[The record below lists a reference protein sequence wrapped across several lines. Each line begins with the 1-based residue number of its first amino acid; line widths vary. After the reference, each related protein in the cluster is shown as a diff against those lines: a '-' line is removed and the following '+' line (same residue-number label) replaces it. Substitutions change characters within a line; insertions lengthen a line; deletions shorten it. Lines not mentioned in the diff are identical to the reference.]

1 MNSIALQAG
10 FKDAVTDAQQ
20 VFRSLL
26 KVMSEP
32 GVIEQLDQS
41 GALETLCPAAF
52 STCLALLDSTTRIWL
67 AESFN
72 SDSVLKN
79 LSFHTGCHLTR
90 DLSEADF
97 VLCRADQL
105 PALDQLKLGSAEY
118 PDRGCTLLVQV
129 AQLSDMALPGATHL
143 TLQGPGIPDQRSLS
157 VVSLPTTL
165 ISYLTARPDPFLL
178 GLDIVLLADNVATAI
193 PRTTR
198 VEVN

>member
-1 MNSIALQAG
+1 MNSIALQVG

-32 GVIEQLDQS
+32 GVIEQLDQTDT
-41 GALETLCPAAF
+41 LETLCPAAF

-67 AESFN
+67 AESFDN
-72 SDSVLKN
+72 DSVSKN
-79 LSFHTGCHLTR
+79 LSFHTGCRLTR
-90 DLSEADF
+90 DVSEADF

-105 PALDQLKLGSAEY
+105 PALSQLKLGSAEY

-129 AQLSDMALPGATHL
+129 AQLSDIALPGATQL
-143 TLQGPGIPDQRSLS
+143 TLQGPGIPGQRSIS
-157 VVSLPTTL
+157 VDSLPAELTR
-165 ISYLTARPDPFLL
+165 YLTERPDPFPL
-178 GLDIVLLADNVATAI
+178 GLDIVLLGGDAVIAI
-193 PRTTR
+193 PRTTV

>member
-1 MNSIALQAG
+1 MNSIALQIG
-10 FKDAVTDAQQ
+10 FQEPVTDAQQ

-32 GVIEQLDQS
+32 GVIESLDQ
-41 GALETLCPAAF
+41 ATTLETLCPAAF

-67 AESFN
+67 AEPFN
-72 SDSVLKN
+72 SDAVAKN
-79 LSFHTGCHLTR
+79 LSFHTGCRLTQTVG
-90 DLSEADF
+90 EADF

-105 PALDQLKLGSAEY
+105 PQLDQLKRGSAEY

-129 AQLSDMALPGATHL
+129 DQISDTALPESTVL
-143 TLQGPGIPDQRSLS
+143 RLQGPGIPGQRTLAIS
-157 VVSLPTTL
+157 SLPREL
-165 ISYLTARPDPFLL
+165 IHYLTGRPDPFPL
-178 GLDIVLLADNVATAI
+178 GLDIVLLADNVVTAI